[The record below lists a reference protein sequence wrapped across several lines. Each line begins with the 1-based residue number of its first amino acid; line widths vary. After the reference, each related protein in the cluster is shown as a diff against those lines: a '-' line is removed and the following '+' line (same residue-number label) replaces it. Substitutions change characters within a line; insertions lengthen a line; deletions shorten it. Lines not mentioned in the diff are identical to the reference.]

1 MSKSNAGKETAH
13 AAGPVAVPILRDPVM
28 DLARV
33 CFLAVV
39 VVGHLLMLGASVD
52 VDGKLVLER
61 TLARQPWFTP
71 ATWIALIVPLFFVIG
86 GLVGAQAW
94 RRTAARGGTAAEF
107 IRGRF
112 LRLARPAI
120 PLFACLSVAI
130 LVMRLAGLDA
140 DTADKIA
147 TGVTLPLWFLAAYT
161 FCQAFLPG
169 MTALHDRAPILT
181 LGGLAIAAIALDV
194 IRNTTGIQEL
204 GLLNMI
210 FVWLFIQQ
218 LGIWATDGWFAA
230 RSRGRLVLLAVA
242 SYATLGLITTVG
254 RYPANILDNLNPP
267 TVVLAVLA
275 IAQFSLLML
284 LHPLLTR
291 AMRGRAMQVIV
302 SAVGSR
308 LMTVYLWHLPILA
321 LIVGLLLLTP
331 LPPPAPG
338 SGMWWATRPV
348 ILLVGI
354 LVLIVVARVLG
365 RFERPVPSYRWF
377 GFRVSDWSIGISTS
391 LLMIPP
397 FTVMVFGLNLVVA
410 VTGTLFLMV
419 AVFLQRPTGNTVQ
432 TRPANRSYP
441 TVHEPASRER
451 AGPRP

>member
-1 MSKSNAGKETAH
+1 MSKSNAGVETAH
-13 AAGPVAVPILRDPVM
+13 AAAAGAPFLRDPVM

-33 CFLAVV
+33 GCLALV
-39 VVGHLLMLGASVD
+39 VVGHLLMIGASVGF
-52 VDGKLVLER
+52 DGKLVLQR
-61 TLARQPWFTP
+61 TLGLQPWFTP
-71 ATWIALIVPLFFVIG
+71 VTWIALIIPLFFVIG

-112 LRLARPAI
+112 QRLARPAI
-120 PLFACLSVAI
+120 PLFAFLSAAI

-140 DTADKIA
+140 DTADAIA
-147 TGVTLPLWFLAAYT
+147 TGVALPLWFLGAYA

-181 LGGLAIAAIALDV
+181 LGGLALSAIALDV
-194 IRNTTGIQEL
+194 ARDTTGIQEF

-218 LGIWATDGWFAA
+218 LGIWAADGWFRA
-230 RSRGRLVLLAVA
+230 RSRGALVLLAAA
-242 SYATLGLITTVG
+242 SYFTLGLLTTVG

-267 TVVLAVLA
+267 TVVLAVVA

-291 AMRGRAMQVIV
+291 AMRGRAIQVIV

-331 LPPPAPG
+331 LPSPAPG
-338 SGMWWATRPV
+338 SGMWWATRPL
-348 ILLVGI
+348 ILLMGI

-365 RFERPVPSYRWF
+365 RFERSVPTYRWF
-377 GFRVSDWSIGISTS
+377 GFRVSDWSIGISMS
-391 LLMIPP
+391 LLIVPP
-397 FTVMVFGLNLVVA
+397 FTIMLFGLNLTVA
-410 VTGTLFLMV
+410 IAGTVLLMV
-419 AVFLQRPTGNTVQ
+419 AVFLQRPAGNTVQ
-432 TRPANRSYP
+432 TRPAGRSRL
-441 TVHEPASRER
+441 TTHEPAT
-451 AGPRP
+451 

>member
-1 MSKSNAGKETAH
+1 MSKSNAAVETAH
-13 AAGPVAVPILRDPVM
+13 AAPAAGVPFLRDPVM

-33 CFLAVV
+33 GCLALV
-39 VVGHLLMLGASVD
+39 VVGHLLMIGASVGF
-52 VDGKLVLER
+52 DGKLVLQR
-61 TLARQPWFTP
+61 TLGLQPWFTP
-71 ATWIALIVPLFFVIG
+71 VTWIALIIPLFFVIG

-112 LRLARPAI
+112 QRLARPAI
-120 PLFACLSVAI
+120 PLFAFLSTAI
-130 LVMRLAGLDA
+130 LIMRLAGLDT
-140 DTADKIA
+140 DTANKIA
-147 TGVTLPLWFLAAYT
+147 AGVALPLWFLGAYA

-181 LGGLAIAAIALDV
+181 LGGLAVAAIALDV
-194 IRNTTGIQEL
+194 ARDTTGIQEF

-218 LGIWATDGWFAA
+218 LGIWAADGWFRA
-230 RSRGRLVLLAVA
+230 RSRGALVLLATA
-242 SYATLGLITTVG
+242 SYFTLGLLTTVG

-267 TVVLAVLA
+267 TVVLAVVA

-321 LIVGLLLLTP
+321 LIVGSLLLTP
-331 LPPPAPG
+331 LPSPAPG
-338 SGMWWATRPV
+338 SGMWWATRPL
-348 ILLVGI
+348 ILLMGI

-365 RFERPVPSYRWF
+365 RFERSVPTYRWF
-377 GFRVSDWSIGISTS
+377 GFRVSDWSIGISMS
-391 LLMIPP
+391 LLIIPP
-397 FTVMVFGLNLVVA
+397 FTIMLFGLNLTVA
-410 VTGTLFLMV
+410 IAGTVLLMV
-419 AVFLQRPTGNTVQ
+419 AVFLQRPADNTVQ
-432 TRPANRSYP
+432 TRRASRSRL
-441 TVHEPASRER
+441 TTHEPAM
-451 AGPRP
+451 

>member
-1 MSKSNAGKETAH
+1 MDKLRTHQETVH
-13 AAGPVAVPILRDPVM
+13 AATAVASPRDPVM

-33 CFLAVV
+33 GCLALV

-52 VDGKLVLER
+52 VDGRLVIER
-61 TLARQPWFTP
+61 TLLLQPWFTP
-71 ATWIALIVPLFFVIG
+71 VTWVALIMPLFFVVG

-94 RRTAARGGTAAEF
+94 RRAEARGVTAAEF

-112 LRLARPAI
+112 QRLARPAV
-120 PLFACLSVAI
+120 PLFACLSLAI
-130 LVMRLAGLDA
+130 LVMRLSGLDA

-147 TGVTLPLWFLAAYT
+147 TGVASPLWFLAAYT

-169 MTALHDRAPILT
+169 MTALHERAPILT
-181 LGGLAIAAIALDV
+181 IGSLAVAAIAFDI

-204 GLLNMI
+204 GLLNMM

-218 LGIWATDGWFAA
+218 LGIWAADGWFAA
-230 RSRGRLVLLAVA
+230 RSRGTLLLLAAA
-242 SYATLGLITTVG
+242 SYVTLGLLTTLG

-267 TVVLAVLA
+267 TIVLAVVA

-291 AMRGRAMQVIV
+291 AMRGRALRAIV
-302 SAVGSR
+302 SAAGSR

-331 LPPPAPG
+331 LPSPAPG
-338 SGMWWATRPV
+338 SGMWWATRPL
-348 ILLVGI
+348 ILLMGL
-354 LVLIVVARVLG
+354 LVLLGVARVLG
-365 RFERPVPSYRWF
+365 RFERPVPSYRRF

-410 VTGTLFLMV
+410 ATGTLFLLV
-419 AVFLQRPTGNTVQ
+419 AVFLQRPIDRTGRGAGRE
-432 TRPANRSYP
+432 TRKRGTS
-441 TVHEPASRER
+441 VSRTL
-451 AGPRP
+451 A

>member
-13 AAGPVAVPILRDPVM
+13 AAAAAAVPILRDPVM

-33 CFLAVV
+33 CCLAVV
-39 VVGHLLMLGASVD
+39 VVGHLLMIGASVD

-61 TLARQPWFTP
+61 TLGRQPWFTP
-71 ATWIALIVPLFFVIG
+71 VTWIALIIPLFFVIG

-112 LRLARPAI
+112 QRLARPAI

-130 LVMRLAGLDA
+130 LVMRLAGLDT

-147 TGVTLPLWFLAAYT
+147 TGVTLPLWFLAAYG
-161 FCQAFLPG
+161 FCQTFLPG

-181 LGGLAIAAIALDV
+181 LGGLALAAIAFDV
-194 IRNTTGIQEL
+194 VRNTTGIQEL

-218 LGIWATDGWFAA
+218 LGIWAADGWFAR
-230 RSRGRLVLLAVA
+230 RSRGGLVLLAAA
-242 SYATLGLITTVG
+242 SYSTLGLLTTVG

-267 TVVLAVLA
+267 TIVLPVVA

-321 LIVGLLLLTP
+321 LIV
-331 LPPPAPG
+331 
-338 SGMWWATRPV
+338 
-348 ILLVGI
+348 
-354 LVLIVVARVLG
+354 VARVLG

-391 LLMIPP
+391 LLIIPP
-397 FTVMVFGLNLVVA
+397 FTVMVFGLNLTVA
-410 VTGTLFLMV
+410 ITGTLLLIV
-419 AVFLQRPTGNTVQ
+419 AVLLQRPTRNTIQ
-432 TRPANRSYP
+432 THPANRSHP
-441 TVHEPASRER
+441 TMTKPRSRER
-451 AGPRP
+451 TKAPASGA